1 MRKLW
6 HYTKDL
12 VYNPEIVFKRPVQNA
27 DQCEVALDVNNPLLK
42 NMQEVGVRIPTL
54 TDVSHYN
61 RIILNK
67 SDIAICSA
75 TRVSNSREGV

>member
-54 TDVSHYN
+54 TDVSRYN

-67 SDIAICSA
+67 SDIAKCSA